1 MRPPQ
6 SGCAGFGGGPGSSRT
21 HAGGCHL
28 LKIGPAL
35 TVGQDKS
42 KTYSS
47 NPACVKTHVQMDPN
61 SRESRLCRDFLIIT
75 TELLL
80 MGGSVQLQ
88 IPGHGDRIWRV
99 FLQTHSTCTSV
110 PSKLNLSWDERQMAL
125 VVYIFSS
132 PTEGVKC
139 QPASHWWTGAR
150 TWGGGEC
157 RRWVEETSMALV
169 TGGPTRPGGRRGVRA
184 SS

>member
-80 MGGSVQLQ
+80 MGG
-88 IPGHGDRIWRV
+88 
-99 FLQTHSTCTSV
+99 
-110 PSKLNLSWDERQMAL
+110 AL
-125 VVYIFSS
+125 FSS
-132 PTEGVKC
+132 RFLGME
-139 QPASHWWTGAR
+139 TGS
-150 TWGGGEC
+150 GGC
-157 RRWVEETSMALV
+157 SFKLTPPVHLSLRN
-169 TGGPTRPGGRRGVRA
+169 
-184 SS
+184 